1 MEWES
6 QAWEPT
12 GLGAHEQLVDRDS
25 GPEGN
30 EEQEAL
36 KAGACGSK
44 YLKVMSQFVGT
55 IRSLWLVSGTSAS
68 AAGSHPVKVPFCLLK

>member
-12 GLGAHEQLVDRDS
+12 GLGAREQLVDRDS

-30 EEQEAL
+30 EEEEAS
-36 KAGACGSK
+36 KAGAYGSK
-44 YLKVMSQFVGT
+44 YL
-55 IRSLWLVSGTSAS
+55 RLPEESL
-68 AAGSHPVKVPFCLLK
+68 AGFRNFGLCCWKPPSKGALPSVEAVDTCV